1 MQKMSA
7 QAQVGKT
14 LKLCKIMQ
22 ELVQAVPTPQTPT
35 VH

>member
-7 QAQVGKT
+7 QPQAGKT

-22 ELVQAVPTPQTPT
+22 QLVQALSTPQTPT